1 MLDQLGCSI
10 KAENGQIQII
20 DKGAVVIKG
29 IRRNGL
35 YVLVGSVPNIRLSA
49 SVRNDKTKL
58 WHMRLG
64 HMSERGLKE
73 LEKHGLFGHDNISKL
88 EFCERC
94 IFGKATRQKF
104 NLGKHE
110 TKQTLDYVH

>member
-10 KAENGQIQII
+10 KTENGQIQII